1 MTEKPFKDREEAK
14 KQLITCGKW
23 CTICEYLSFL
33 LVIIAI
39 IWRVLKLDYLDLDSV
54 FWFLLAIFFT
64 VTSLAPHIHIASIRN
79 QLGFD
84 SENK

>member
-1 MTEKPFKDREEAK
+1 MTEKPYNNREEAK

-23 CTICEYLSFL
+23 CTICESLSFL

-54 FWFLLAIFFT
+54 FWLLLAIFFA
-64 VTSLAPHIHIASIRN
+64 VTSLAPHIHLALIKN